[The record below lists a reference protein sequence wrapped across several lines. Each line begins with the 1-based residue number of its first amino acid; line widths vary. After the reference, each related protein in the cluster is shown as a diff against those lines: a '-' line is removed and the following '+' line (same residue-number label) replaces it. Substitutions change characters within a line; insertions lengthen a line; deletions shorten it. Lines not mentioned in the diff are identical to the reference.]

1 MALIDTI
8 LHPTDFSEGAGT
20 ALEHA
25 LHLARHFNAVLHVL
39 HVVPAF
45 GEDPV
50 LNAYAAA
57 SGTEHFTQR
66 LRADA
71 EAELRTLAERHL
83 SGVSVRRVITAGIP
97 GAVITEYAAAHEID
111 VVVMGTHGRRGVR
124 RLLLGS
130 TAGEVVHRAPCHVLT
145 VRRPDA
151 PAAEPRPI
159 QRILAPVD
167 FNEAAGPLLRI
178 ARALASSYGAF
189 LDVLHV
195 IKPLP
200 FAVTFASPMTI
211 HDLVPDVEQRARTR
225 LEALFAEA
233 GAEDPP
239 PAAFHVLEGHPARAI
254 VQAAEAQQA
263 DLIVVAPRRLGRVEH
278 ALLGSVAEH
287 VVRTAT
293 CPVFVAKAGPA
304 A

>member
-1 MALIDTI
+1 MALIDTV
-8 LHPTDFSEGAGT
+8 LHPTDFSEGAAT

-25 LHLARHFNAVLHVL
+25 LHLARHFEAALHVL
-39 HVVPAF
+39 HVLPTL

-71 EAELRTLAERHL
+71 EVELRALIERL
-83 SGVSVRRVITAGIP
+83 SGVSVRQVITAGIP
-97 GAVITEYAAAHEID
+97 GVAIADYAATHEVDLIAL
-111 VVVMGTHGRRGVR
+111 GTHGRRGVR

-130 TAGEVVHRAPCHVLT
+130 TAEEVVHRASCHVLT
-145 VRRPDA
+145 VRRPHE

-159 QRILAPVD
+159 QRLLVPVD
-167 FNEAAGPLLRI
+167 FSDEALPLLRL
-178 ARALASSYGAF
+178 ARRLAASYGAF

-211 HDLVPDVEQRARTR
+211 HDLVPDAEQRSRAR

-233 GAEDPP
+233 GGAEDAPP
-239 PAAFHVLEGHPARAI
+239 VAFHVLEGHPARAI
-254 VQAAEAQQA
+254 VRTAEEQQA
-263 DLIVVAPRRLGRVEH
+263 DLIVVAPRRLGSVEH

-287 VVRTAT
+287 VVRTAP
-293 CPVFVAKAGPA
+293 CPVFVAKQ
-304 A
+304 